1 MFGGSKTKSQRII
14 FCKDF
19 LVFFQQKNNQYLLY
33 LTKKY
38 RTEETA
44 FGIEFFNISEKDEE
58 HIGSLLLE
66 FCQQKK
72 LIKNS

>member
-1 MFGGSKTKSQRII
+1 MFGCSKTKSQRII

-19 LVFFQQKNNQYLLY
+19 LVFFQQKHNQYLLY

-58 HIGSLLLE
+58 YVSSLLLE
-66 FCQQKK
+66 FLSAKK
-72 LIKNS
+72 VF